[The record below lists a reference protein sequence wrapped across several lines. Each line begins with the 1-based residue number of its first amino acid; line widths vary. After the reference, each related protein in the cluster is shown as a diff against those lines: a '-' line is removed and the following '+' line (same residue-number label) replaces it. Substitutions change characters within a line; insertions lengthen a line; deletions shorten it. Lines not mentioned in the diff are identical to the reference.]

1 MTENR
6 ASEEYNFSDSYKA
19 QCKDFI
25 SIKYD
30 EKSASLWV
38 KFDEEHFNFS
48 DRRAFNHLISRLKHD
63 IEGTI
68 KNFENIKK
76 QDQTE
81 ISRLE
86 RHLESIK
93 AQVKKFLENDKE
105 DLDNAYSQT
114 GKIISKIN
122 KTENYLN
129 PIITKPPFK
138 SHFKSSIISFKNKFD
153 VLFTS
158 LRLNIPDLR
167 KKLQPLFK
175 KNLQIQEHQATWRSK
190 YIKETYYE
198 EEGGMPALLS
208 FFVGL
213 IIFATA
219 TFLIWDDQ
227 GKYEEWGTSFLI
239 ISIVFSLYFLI
250 AAIDGDVRKIGDI
263 FIESFAEDNGCF
275 GIVLAAIP
283 LLAAWIFSP
292 SIWKVFLSLF
302 GGIFISV
309 LFYLLFKEI
318 SKIAFNHQENS
329 KLKASESEQRAFNDK
344 MQALKYEL
352 SDQTKSF
359 MKELSRVIFFP
370 KPEYNKSVADLS
382 ELDSLILSH
391 NNLVDD
397 IVKHDKY
404 MEMVRVKCE
413 GINKDLKKDLKKLE
427 RRQDKWSI
435 HSA

>member
-1 MTENR
+1 
-6 ASEEYNFSDSYKA
+6 
-19 QCKDFI
+19 
-25 SIKYD
+25 
-30 EKSASLWV
+30 
-38 KFDEEHFNFS
+38 
-48 DRRAFNHLISRLKHD
+48 
-63 IEGTI
+63 
-68 KNFENIKK
+68 
-76 QDQTE
+76 
-81 ISRLE
+81 
-86 RHLESIK
+86 
-93 AQVKKFLENDKE
+93 
-105 DLDNAYSQT
+105 
-114 GKIISKIN
+114 
-122 KTENYLN
+122 
-129 PIITKPPFK
+129 
-138 SHFKSSIISFKNKFD
+138 
-153 VLFTS
+153 
-158 LRLNIPDLR
+158 
-167 KKLQPLFK
+167 
-175 KNLQIQEHQATWRSK
+175 
-190 YIKETYYE
+190 
-198 EEGGMPALLS
+198 
-208 FFVGL
+208 VGL

-263 FIESFAEDNGCF
+263 FIESLAEDSGCL
-275 GIVLAAIP
+275 GIVLAAS
-283 LLAAWIFSP
+283 LLVAWIFSP

-302 GGIFISV
+302 VAIFISV
-309 LFYLLFKEI
+309 LFYRLFNEI
-318 SKIAFNHQENS
+318 SKIAFNHQEKS
-329 KLKASESEQRAFNDK
+329 KLKASEYEQRAFNNK

>member
-6 ASEEYNFSDSYKA
+6 VSEEYNFSDSYKA
-19 QCKDFI
+19 QFKDFI

-30 EKSASLWV
+30 KKLASLWM

-48 DRRAFNHLISRLKHD
+48 DRTAFNHLISRLKHD
-63 IEGTI
+63 IESTI

-81 ISRLE
+81 ISELE

-93 AQVKKFLENDKE
+93 VQVKKFLENDKE
-105 DLDNAYSQT
+105 DLDDAYSQT

-138 SHFKSSIISFKNKFD
+138 SHFESSIISFKNKFD

-158 LRLNIPDLR
+158 LRLNITDLR

-175 KNLQIQEHQATWRSK
+175 KHQQIQEHKATSRSIYSK
-190 YIKETYYE
+190 KNYDEYE
-198 EEGGMPALLS
+198 GIWNVVLCS
-208 FFVGL
+208 IIGL
-213 IIFATA
+213 ILFATA

-239 ISIVFSLYFLI
+239 ISVVFLLYLLI
-250 AAIDGDVRKIGDI
+250 AALKGEGIDEV
-263 FIESFAEDNGCF
+263 FIDSFEERNGF
-275 GIVLAAIP
+275 IGIVVGVFPIF
-283 LLAAWIFSP
+283 AAWSISP
-292 SIWKVFLSLF
+292 NIWKVFLFLF
-302 GGIFISV
+302 GAIFISV
-309 LFYLLFKEI
+309 IFFFLLKFI
-318 SKIAFNHQENS
+318 SEMAFDHQEEG
-329 KLKASESEQRAFNDK
+329 KLKASESEQRAFNNKKEVLECEFTDN
-344 MQALKYEL
+344 
-352 SDQTKSF
+352 TKSF
-359 MKELSRVIFFP
+359 LKELSRAIFFST
-370 KPEYNKSVADLS
+370 PEYNKSVADLS

-397 IVKHDKY
+397 IVRHDKY

-413 GINKDLKKDLKKLE
+413 GTNKDLKKDLKKLE

>member
-6 ASEEYNFSDSYKA
+6 VSEEYNFSDSYKA
-19 QCKDFI
+19 QFKDFI

-30 EKSASLWV
+30 KKSASLWM

-48 DRRAFNHLISRLKHD
+48 DRTAFNHLISRLKHD
-63 IEGTI
+63 IESTI

-81 ISRLE
+81 ISELE

-93 AQVKKFLENDKE
+93 VQVKKFLENDKE
-105 DLDNAYSQT
+105 DLDDAYSQT

-138 SHFKSSIISFKNKFD
+138 SHFVSSIISFKNKFD

-158 LRLNIPDLR
+158 LRLNITDLR

-175 KNLQIQEHQATWRSK
+175 KHQQIKEHKATSRSE
-190 YIKETYYE
+190 YIKKTYDE
-198 EEGGMPALLS
+198 DEHGEFAILS
-208 FFVGL
+208 FFIAL
-213 IIFATA
+213 ILFATA
-219 TFLIWDDQ
+219 TFFIWDDQ

-239 ISIVFSLYFLI
+239 ISVVFLLYLLV
-250 AAIDGDVRKIGDI
+250 AALQGEGIDEV
-263 FIESFAEDNGCF
+263 FIDSFEERNGCY
-275 GIVLAAIP
+275 GIVLGAIP
-283 LLAAWIFSP
+283 ILIAWIISP
-292 SIWKVFLSLF
+292 NIWKVFLFLF
-302 GGIFISV
+302 GAIFIFV
-309 LFYLLFKEI
+309 IFCFLLNEI
-318 SKIAFNHQENS
+318 SKMAFNHQEEG
-329 KLKASESEQRAFNDK
+329 KLKASESEQRAFNNKKEVLECEFTDK
-344 MQALKYEL
+344 
-352 SDQTKSF
+352 TKSF
-359 MKELSRVIFFP
+359 LKELSRVIFFP
-370 KPEYNKSVADLS
+370 TPEYNKSVADLS
-382 ELDSLILSH
+382 ELDSLILSY

-397 IVKHDKY
+397 IVRHDKY

-413 GINKDLKKDLKKLE
+413 GTNKDLKKDLKKLE

>member
-6 ASEEYNFSDSYKA
+6 VSEEYNFSDSYKA
-19 QCKDFI
+19 QFKDFI

-30 EKSASLWV
+30 KKLASLWM

-48 DRRAFNHLISRLKHD
+48 DRTAFNHLISRLKHD
-63 IEGTI
+63 IESTI

-81 ISRLE
+81 ISELE

-93 AQVKKFLENDKE
+93 VQVKKFLENDKE
-105 DLDNAYSQT
+105 DLDDAYSQT

-138 SHFKSSIISFKNKFD
+138 SHFESSIISFKNKFD

-158 LRLNIPDLR
+158 LRLNITDLR

-175 KNLQIQEHQATWRSK
+175 KHQQIQEHKATSRSIYSK
-190 YIKETYYE
+190 KNYDEYE
-198 EEGGMPALLS
+198 GKMNVVLCS
-208 FFVGL
+208 IIGL
-213 IIFATA
+213 ILFATA

-239 ISIVFSLYFLI
+239 ISVVFLLYLLI
-250 AAIDGDVRKIGDI
+250 AALQGEGIDEV
-263 FIESFAEDNGCF
+263 FIDSFEERNGF
-275 GIVLAAIP
+275 VGIVIGVFP
-283 LLAAWIFSP
+283 ILAAWSISP
-292 SIWKVFLSLF
+292 NIWKVFLFLF
-302 GGIFISV
+302 GAIFISV
-309 LFYLLFKEI
+309 IFFFLLKFI
-318 SKIAFNHQENS
+318 SEMAFDHQEEG
-329 KLKASESEQRAFNDK
+329 KLKASESEQRAFNNKKEVLECEFTDN
-344 MQALKYEL
+344 
-352 SDQTKSF
+352 TKSF
-359 MKELSRVIFFP
+359 LKELSRAIFFST
-370 KPEYNKSVADLS
+370 PEYNKSVADLS

-397 IVKHDKY
+397 IVRHDKY

-413 GINKDLKKDLKKLE
+413 GTNKDLKKDLKKLE